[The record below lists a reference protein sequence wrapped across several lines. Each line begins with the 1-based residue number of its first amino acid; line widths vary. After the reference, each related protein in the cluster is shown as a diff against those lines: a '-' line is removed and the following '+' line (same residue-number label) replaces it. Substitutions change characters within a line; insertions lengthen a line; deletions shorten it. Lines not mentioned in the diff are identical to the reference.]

1 MTNSSGDLKYYFEMS
16 KVDMK
21 IFGMKFGHVI
31 FHAISKSC
39 VDRVDR
45 FYLEGPRDEPSGE
58 SAGWRTQAML
68 LRERQPTRFRE
79 PFFPPSGSVLEN
91 LHRALAFPPSHRRAS
106 PSPPPA
112 SLPPSVSQTPSRS
125 AAASS

>member
-68 LRERQPTRFRE
+68 LRERQPTRFRDS
-79 PFFPPSGSVLEN
+79 FFAPRK
-91 LHRALAFPPSHRRAS
+91 RAGDLTAVRRF
-106 PSPPPA
+106 
-112 SLPPSVSQTPSRS
+112 RGR
-125 AAASS
+125 AAAHVTRNPWSRILQASMTN